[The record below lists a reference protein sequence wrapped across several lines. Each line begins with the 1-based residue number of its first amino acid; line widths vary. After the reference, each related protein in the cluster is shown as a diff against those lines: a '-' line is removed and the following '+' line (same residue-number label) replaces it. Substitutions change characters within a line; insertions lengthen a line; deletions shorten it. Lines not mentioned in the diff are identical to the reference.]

1 MHRTAITAA
10 LIAAAGIAAAD
21 TAVLTIDPG
30 QSSIDVDATLISPVG
45 DQTDSASSSVS
56 GMIEIELD
64 DYTNPSAITIV
75 DFIIVIDDDIVLA
88 YDYGFLGSADA
99 TLSDALATYGTPGTP
114 TGPAPALFGAF
125 DFAAVSSALSGVGNG
140 SYDFFLV
147 GSDTISIDLSTLP
160 LFDAPIS
167 GNVATDGTTVT
178 LTADYDIDVLQEIV
192 AGVADLQLNGTAT
205 LAASGPAPEPGG
217 CNEAD
222 IAEPFG
228 ILDLADI
235 GAFVGAFT
243 TQQPAA
249 DLAAP
254 FGVYDLADL
263 SAFVGA
269 FVAGCP

>member
-10 LIAAAGIAAAD
+10 LIAAAGIATAD
-21 TAVLTIDPG
+21 TVVLTIDPG

-45 DQTDSASSSVS
+45 NQTDSASSSVS
-56 GMIEIELD
+56 GTIEIELD
-64 DYTNPSAITIV
+64 DYTNPSQITIV

-114 TGPAPALFGAF
+114 TGPVPALFGAF
-125 DFAAVSSALSGVGNG
+125 DFAAVSSALSGAGNG

-167 GNVATDGTTVT
+167 GNVTADGTDVM
-178 LTADYDIDVLQEIV
+178 LTASYDIDVLQELV
-192 AGVADLQLNGTAT
+192 AGVADLQLNGEAT
-205 LAASGPAPEPGG
+205 LVATGLAPEPGG
-217 CNEAD
+217 CNAAD
-222 IAEPFG
+222 IAEQFG
-228 ILDLADI
+228 VLDLADI

-254 FGVYDLADL
+254 FGIYDLADL
-263 SAFVGA
+263 SAFVSA
-269 FVAGCP
+269 FVSGCP

>member
-1 MHRTAITAA
+1 MHRTTIIAA
-10 LIAAAGIAAAD
+10 LIAATGLAAAD
-21 TAVLTIDPG
+21 TAVLIIDPG
-30 QSSIDVDATLISPVG
+30 QSSIDVDATLLAAVG
-45 DQTDSASSSVS
+45 DQTDSATSSVS
-56 GMIEIELD
+56 GTIEIELD

-88 YDYGFLGSADA
+88 YDYGFLGGADA
-99 TLSDALATYGTPGTP
+99 TLTNALAMYGTPGMP
-114 TGPAPALFGAF
+114 VGPVPAPLGVF
-125 DFAAVSSALSGVGNG
+125 DFPAVSSALAGSADA
-140 SYDFFLV
+140 SYDFLLV

-160 LFDAPIS
+160 LFDAPIGGTVS
-167 GNVATDGTTVT
+167 GDGTTVT
-178 LTADYDIDVLQEIV
+178 LNASYDIDVVQELV
-192 AGVADLQLNGTAT
+192 AGVADLQLMGTAT
-205 LAASGPAPEPGG
+205 LVASGPAPEPGG
-217 CNEAD
+217 CNDAD
-222 IAEPFG
+222 IAAPFG
-228 ILDLADI
+228 VLDLADI